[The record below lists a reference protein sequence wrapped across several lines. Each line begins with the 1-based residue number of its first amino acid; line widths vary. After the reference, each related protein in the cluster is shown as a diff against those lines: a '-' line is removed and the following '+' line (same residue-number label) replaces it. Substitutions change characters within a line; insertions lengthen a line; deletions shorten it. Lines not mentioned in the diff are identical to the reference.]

1 MTPNPATPD
10 PAAKLRRHWNL
21 DPEVLFLNHGSF
33 GACPEPILKKQ
44 SEWARRL
51 EREPVLFMHREIEG
65 HLEQARDV
73 LAKFVG
79 AKSDDL
85 AFVVNATAGV
95 NTVLRSLKFAP
106 GDELLTTDQE
116 YNASRN
122 ALDFV
127 AQLHGAQVTVAAIP
141 FPIESPDVVVER
153 ILAKVTAKTRLA
165 LVDHVSSPTGL
176 VFPIEKIVRALA
188 AKGVDTLVDGAH
200 GPGQLELELD
210 ELGAAYYTGNC
221 HKWLC
226 TPKGSA
232 LLHVRRD
239 RQERIRPLSISH
251 GANSKRT
258 DRSRFRLEFDWP
270 GTFDPTPWLVIPDA
284 IEFLGSLFPGGRGES
299 DGFAALRRHNHELAM
314 YGRAKLLD
322 ALQLAPTCPESM
334 VGSLAAV
341 VLPERRGADA
351 KAEFDPLHLELFEKH
366 HIEVPLPAWPAPP
379 KRLLRISAQAYNVP
393 AEYERLA
400 ALLPALLGAG
410 TLQRS

>member
-1 MTPNPATPD
+1 MTPTPERD
-10 PAAKLRRHWNL
+10 LRRHWNL

-33 GACPEPILKKQ
+33 GACPEPVLKRQ
-44 SEWARRL
+44 GEWARRL
-51 EREPVLFMHREIEG
+51 EREPVLFLHRQIEE
-65 HLEQARDV
+65 HLDAARAA

-79 AKSDDL
+79 ARSDDL
-85 AFVVNATAGV
+85 AFVTNATAGV
-95 NTVLRSLKFAP
+95 NTVLRSLAFAP

-122 ALDFV
+122 ALDF
-127 AQLHGAQVTVAAIP
+127 AAAKSGATVVVAAIP
-141 FPIESPDVVVER
+141 FPIESQDVVVER
-153 ILAKVTAKTRLA
+153 LLAKVTARTKLA

-176 VFPIEKIVRALA
+176 VFPIERIVKELA

-200 GPGQLELELD
+200 GPGQLDLALD
-210 ELGAAYYTGNC
+210 RMGAAYYTGNC

-251 GANSKRT
+251 GANSRRS

-284 IEFLGSLFPGGRGES
+284 IEFLGSLFAGGI
-299 DGFAALRRHNHELAM
+299 DGLRRHNHELAL
-314 YGRAKLLD
+314 YGRAELVE
-322 ALQLAPTCPESM
+322 ALKIAPPCPESM

-341 VLPERRGADA
+341 PLPERRGEAA
-351 KAEFDPLHLELFEKH
+351 AAEADPLQKELFERH
-366 HIEVPLPAWPAPP
+366 RIEVPLPPWPAPP
-379 KRLLRISAQAYNVP
+379 KRLLRISAQAYNRHD
-393 AEYERLA
+393 EYDRLA
-400 ALLPALLGAG
+400 QLLPGLLK
-410 TLQRS
+410 

>member
-1 MTPNPATPD
+1 MVSNPATPNPD
-10 PAAKLRRHWNL
+10 ANLRRHWNL

-44 SEWARRL
+44 GEWARRL
-51 EREPVLFMHREIEG
+51 EREPVLFLHREIEE
-65 HLEQARDV
+65 HLDHARAA

-79 AKSDDL
+79 AHPDDL
-85 AFVVNATAGV
+85 AFVPNATAGV
-95 NTVLRSLKFAP
+95 NTVVRSLEFAP

-122 ALDFV
+122 ALEYA
-127 AQLHGAQVTVAAIP
+127 AQSHGAKVTVAAIP
-141 FPIESPDVVVER
+141 FPIESPDLVVER
-153 ILAKVTAKTRLA
+153 LLAKVTAKTKLV
-165 LVDHVSSPTGL
+165 LVDHISSPTGL
-176 VFPIEKIVRALA
+176 LFPIEKIVRALA

-200 GPGQLELELD
+200 GPGQVDLKLD

-239 RQERIRPLSISH
+239 RQARIRPLSISH

-284 IEFLGSLFPGGRGES
+284 IEFLGSLFDGGHGEA
-299 DGFAALRRHNHELAM
+299 GGINALRRHNHELVM
-314 YGRAKLLD
+314 HGRAKLLE
-322 ALQLAPTCPESM
+322 ALQLPPPCPESM

-341 VLPERRGADA
+341 ALPDRRGADA
-351 KAEFDPLHLELFEKH
+351 QAETDPLHLELFEKH
-366 HIEVPLPAWPAPP
+366 RIEVPLPAWPAPP
-379 KRLLRISAQAYNVP
+379 KRLLRISAQAYNRRE
-393 AEYERLA
+393 EYDRLA
-400 ALLPALLGAG
+400 QLLPRLLA
-410 TLQRS
+410 